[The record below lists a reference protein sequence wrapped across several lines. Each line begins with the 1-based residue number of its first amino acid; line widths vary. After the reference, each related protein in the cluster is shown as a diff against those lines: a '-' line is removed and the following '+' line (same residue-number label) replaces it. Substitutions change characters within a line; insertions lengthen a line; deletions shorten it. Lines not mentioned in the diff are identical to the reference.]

1 MIIECF
7 SLLFFFWMCQR
18 KVLPFCSDNQQS
30 HFYCHLSPPPLSDTP
45 CSSLHFFKKFK
56 KNQELKCICGFCN
69 SVWGPD
75 FLWRMRPSTSYMAA
89 QAMKKQSERSAS
101 SSINSRHWLWSNL
114 MPWRSTKVLSGHL
127 EQHWNVQIQFCWH
140 GRTRN
145 HIDFLISLFPLSE
158 KILEEIHT
166 SGFSVT
172 QLKETV
178 LSREMAEEFYK
189 EHREKPFFSQ
199 LVEFMC
205 RLVCP
210 RAHTQRR
217 GSSLHPWCRSKFYQH
232 L

>member
-1 MIIECF
+1 MENEAINQLHGSTSHEEAEREI
-7 SLLFFFWMCQR
+7 SFFFH
-18 KVLPFCSDNQQS
+18 KQQTLAVIKPDAMEE
-30 HFYCHLSPPPLSDTP
+30 H
-45 CSSLHFFKKFK
+45 K
-56 KNQELKCICGFCN
+56 
-69 SVWGPD
+69 GP
-75 FLWRMRPSTSYMAA
+75 
-89 QAMKKQSERSAS
+89 
-101 SSINSRHWLWSNL
+101 LWSFRATL
-114 MPWRSTKVLSGHL
+114 KRSNSILLISSYHNIFN
-127 EQHWNVQIQFCWH
+127 Q
-140 GRTRN
+140 N
-145 HIDFLISLFPLSE
+145 HMDFLISLFPLSE

-210 RAHTQRR
+210 RAHTHRR
-217 GSSLHPWCRSKFYQH
+217 GSSSHPCCCSKFYQH